1 MDIKE
6 KLTKINYNPMTN
18 KKNEFIVIHYVGAV
32 STAKNNAD
40 YFQNEDRGASANY
53 FVDENDIYRVV
64 KDTDKAWHVGGADK
78 YYNNCRN
85 SNSIGI
91 EMCCY
96 KNGEKLDVKKS
107 VINRTVELTKE
118 LMNKYNIPAENVVRH
133 YDVTHKKCP
142 APFLDD
148 EARWSDFKAKLGASD
163 GNISI
168 PKEEPQENE
177 TMGIIA
183 KIQSTLNSRYGLS
196 IAVDNI
202 YGTETKKAMVKGL
215 QTELNTQFG
224 RGIAVDGIFGTNT
237 YNACVNV
244 RKGAEGNITY
254 LIQSMLVCRSFDIGV
269 DGIFG
274 SATESAVRDFQKQSG
289 IAVDGI
295 VGKNT
300 FQKLFK

>member
-1 MDIKE
+1 MEIKE
-6 KLTKINYNPMTN
+6 QLTKINYNPMTN
-18 KKNEFIVIHYVGAV
+18 KKNEYIVIHYVGAV

-96 KNGEKLDVKKS
+96 KNGDVLDVKET
-107 VINRTVELTKE
+107 VINRTIELTKE
-118 LMNKYNIPAENVVRH
+118 LIKKYGISIENVVRH
-133 YDVTHKKCP
+133 YDVTHKRCP
-142 APFLDD
+142 APFLDNED
-148 EARWSDFKAKLGASD
+148 RWNDFKAKLGANT
-163 GNISI
+163 GIISI
-168 PKEEPQENE
+168 PKEEPQVND

-183 KIQSTLNSRYGLS
+183 KVQSTLNTRYGLT

-202 YGTETKKAMVKGL
+202 YGIETKKAMVKGL
-215 QTELNTQFG
+215 QTELNTQFN

-244 RKGAEGNITY
+244 RKGAKGNITY
-254 LIQSMLVCRSFDIGV
+254 LIQAMLVCRSFNIDV
-269 DGIFG
+269 DSIFG
-274 SATESAVRDFQKQSG
+274 SETESAVRDFQKQSS

-300 FQKLFK
+300 FQKLFI